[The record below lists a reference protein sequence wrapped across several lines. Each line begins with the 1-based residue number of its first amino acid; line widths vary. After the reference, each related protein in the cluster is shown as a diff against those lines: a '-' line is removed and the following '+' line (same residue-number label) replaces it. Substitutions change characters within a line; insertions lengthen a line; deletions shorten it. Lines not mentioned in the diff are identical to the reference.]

1 MVDSSGSSMMEV
13 DDEYLDNEAESS
25 HHHGSDSE
33 SSDHHGSDSHVDGHV
48 HPDDAS
54 DENVSGLDFMW
65 CTSNCNEVNKLNLCT
80 FLFVLC
86 RLS

>member
-1 MVDSSGSSMMEV
+1 MKDSSGSSMMEV

-25 HHHGSDSE
+25 L
-33 SSDHHGSDSHVDGHV
+33 HHGSDSHVDGHV

-65 CTSNCNEVNKLNLCT
+65 CTSNCNEVNKINLCS
-80 FLFVLC
+80 FSFVLC